1 MKRHSRSAAA
11 VALVVAAAILPAP
24 ALAAH
29 RCDTPRT
36 TIDQRACAKAAEGPD
51 ALRRFVER
59 TRTIYALYSFDYA
72 RGDASAVSATAPVR
86 VSDAPTAAA
95 P

>member
-1 MKRHSRSAAA
+1 MKRHSCSAAA

-29 RCDTPRT
+29 RCDTPHS

-59 TRTIYALYSFDYA
+59 TRTIYALYYFDYA
-72 RGDASAVSATAPVR
+72 RSDASAVSGTAPVR